1 MEDTILKV
9 LENVACSNTGTCQI
23 NLQSESAREM
33 IANKV
38 ADALR
43 GEIQDT
49 IEQVFVSIPED
60 RSSHD

>member
-43 GEIQDT
+43 REIQDT
-49 IEQVFVSIPED
+49 IEQVFVSTPED